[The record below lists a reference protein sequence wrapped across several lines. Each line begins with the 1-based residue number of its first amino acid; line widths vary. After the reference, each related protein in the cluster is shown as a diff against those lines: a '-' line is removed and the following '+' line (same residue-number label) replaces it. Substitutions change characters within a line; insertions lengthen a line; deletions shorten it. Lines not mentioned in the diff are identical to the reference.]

1 MNTSKK
7 LERDFVRADLAAVTN
22 LLSRLGEEDVM
33 TRMGLESRQEE
44 LRSTIAQLENL
55 PEEEAASAALFFGG
69 APVVGTRG
77 IESAFA
83 TEAIGKF
90 QELVSKVLA
99 DEAGGL
105 ATRGVVPHRQVSTLH
120 ITQIVRG
127 SFGFLLEEVQPAE
140 GAVPAS
146 LKTAVDETTR
156 ILDAFGASDEEQ
168 FQSAAEGLDNRILAT
183 TREFF
188 GLMNQRGATFRLVAG
203 DNDRTFSA
211 QRVTLAAE
219 RASTTNLEES
229 EESAYGRLIGTLPD
243 SHIFEFVLRSGQVVK
258 GKVQKTLTRDQ
269 LLTFNRTLVDVDANI
284 RWRVKRVRRSEEVVR
299 ESYTMVDLAP
309 ALPSLPISSS

>member
-1 MNTSKK
+1 MNSTKK
-7 LERDFVRADLAAVTN
+7 LERDFVRADLSAVTN
-22 LLSRLGEEDVM
+22 LLSRLGDEDVM
-33 TRMGLESRQEE
+33 ARMGLEARQEE
-44 LRSTIAQLENL
+44 LRNTVALLEDL
-55 PEEEAASAALFFGG
+55 PEEETASAALFFGG

-105 ATRGVVPHRQVSTLH
+105 ATRGVVPHREASTLH

-127 SFGFLLEEVQPAE
+127 SFGFLLEEVQPVE
-140 GAVPAS
+140 GTVPAS
-146 LKTAVDETTR
+146 LKAAVNETTR
-156 ILDAFGASDEEQ
+156 ILDAFGAPDEEQ
-168 FQSAAEGLDNRILAT
+168 FQSMAEGLDNRILAT
-183 TREFF
+183 TSEFF

-203 DNDRTFSA
+203 ENDRTFSS

-219 RASTTNLEES
+219 RASTTNLEEA

-258 GKVQKTLTRDQ
+258 GKVQRTISREQ
-269 LLTFNRTLVDVDANI
+269 LLSFNRTLVDVDANV
-284 RWRVKRVRRSEEVVR
+284 RWKVKRVRRSGAIVR
-299 ESYTMVDLAP
+299 ESYTMMDLVP
-309 ALPSLPISSS
+309 ALPSVPN